1 MLPLLFRSTMRPF
14 PCCPQFCFVLV
25 VICISLMPRFLQNY
39 SPALL
44 IERDNLARVES
55 GSTSKISTNLLE
67 TVSASLE
74 RIEASVKKL
83 EERTSKATALD
94 AVAKSLK
101 KVRAKVSV
109 RRNSNFITSR

>member
-1 MLPLLFRSTMRPF
+1 
-14 PCCPQFCFVLV
+14 
-25 VICISLMPRFLQNY
+25 MPRFLQNY

-101 KVRAKVSV
+101 KVQAKVSV